1 MFAVKELSKGLTG
14 PTGDHFA
21 KLKHLVKYLSG
32 TKTFVQQ
39 LRPNVKLSTQHKGID
54 INCFVV
60 SDWAGDPDSR
70 KSTSGVSLFVLG
82 VNITSHS
89 RTQQSVALPSGEAE
103 LYAPT
108 LCLFVVW

>member
-1 MFAVKELSKGLTG
+1 MQSKNFQKDYMTG

-39 LRPNVKLSTQHKGID
+39 LRPHVKLSTQRKGIYM
-54 INCFVV
+54 NCFVD

-70 KSTSGVSLFVLG
+70 KSTSEVSLLV
-82 VNITSHS
+82 
-89 RTQQSVALPSGEAE
+89 
-103 LYAPT
+103 
-108 LCLFVVW
+108 